1 MAARGTEA
9 KKIIAD
15 KIISALSDC
24 YIGEDNKKYYFSAR
38 ENGENVQVCIS
49 MTCPKT
55 PIEQSSARPVAKASA
70 ENFDWSTSTPVATTP
85 PAATE
90 ISEADAAKVD
100 ELMRRLG
107 ISD

>member
-15 KIISALSDC
+15 KIRNALSDC
-24 YIGEDNKKYYFSAR
+24 YLGESDKKLFFSAR
-38 ENGENVQVCIS
+38 ENGEDVQVCIS

-55 PIEQSSARPVAKASA
+55 PIAQTVPTA
-70 ENFDWSTSTPVATTP
+70 NLDWSGEKSVTAPIPS
-85 PAATE
+85 TE
-90 ISEADAAKVD
+90 ISEEDRKTVD